1 MDSGKMPRILQDIV
15 VGGFLVK
22 RFLSKV
28 LILAG
33 FLAAVAA
40 GTAPAVAQVRA
51 PATGDMVLGKADAPV
66 TVIEYASMTCPHC
79 ATFHTEVLPKL
90 KAAYIDTGKVKL
102 IFREFPLDQL
112 ALRGAMLAR
121 CAGPERYFGYVD
133 VLFRQ
138 QRVWSRSD
146 DPLAALQR
154 VARFGGMTD
163 EEFRGCMS
171 NEALAQS
178 IVAVRMEG
186 EQKHKIESTPTL
198 IVGDKKSNGA
208 PTFEEL
214 EAMIKPH
221 LPKS

>member
-1 MDSGKMPRILQDIV
+1 MPRILQDIV
-15 VGGFLVK
+15 VGGFSVT

-90 KAAYIDTGKVKL
+90 KAAYIDTGKIKF

-138 QRVWSRSD
+138 QRVWSR
-146 DPLAALQR
+146 
-154 VARFGGMTD
+154 
-163 EEFRGCMS
+163 
-171 NEALAQS
+171 
-178 IVAVRMEG
+178 
-186 EQKHKIESTPTL
+186 
-198 IVGDKKSNGA
+198 
-208 PTFEEL
+208 
-214 EAMIKPH
+214 
-221 LPKS
+221 